1 MSLTKKNKIII
12 IVVSL
17 VFITIVSVTIYF
29 LLRNK
34 NNIKDCLSWTDCTNK
49 YPNTKCDLDVNK
61 CVLPDNLIDC
71 DKLNSQFC
79 LNGVCDI
86 TSNKCIIATKCDVG
100 RLSNH
105 GTCDIECKTNE
116 ECIAFG
122 LGFRCDANRCTKDC
136 NLPGDCPANYFCSNR
151 ECINN
156 DTMSQVVF
164 KNGNDNIVLN
174 EGDLQKLAGLKN
186 IMLSGPCSEGG
197 GGKQSEFGKFYG
209 AWFDPIDK
217 SSTNYFIQI
226 GNTKLFENR
235 FNILNGANFII
246 RPYMK
251 RTILKK
257 SNYYTAC
264 YFNQEHCRN
273 MYLSSGIGGDKN
285 KYAARGP
292 GEMVSESLD
301 NHKWFIEPSIQPDNK
316 TYYYTDQLGKTW
328 IAPGWALLS
337 LKDTANFGGFVIKSL
352 ALLDGRVMPSSCT
365 KECNFTMVPNDG
377 NPTTIFRF
385 TKYWPDCT

>member
-1 MSLTKKNKIII
+1 MQMTKKIII

-17 VFITIVSVTIYF
+17 VFITLVSVTIYF

-34 NNIKDCLSWTDCTNK
+34 NKNNNCLTYTDCINK
-49 YPNTKCDLDVNK
+49 YPHTKCDLDVNK
-61 CVLPDNLIDC
+61 CVLPDNLPDC

-122 LGFRCDANRCTKDC
+122 AGFHCDANRCTKDC
-136 NLPGDCPANYFCSNR
+136 NLTIDCPANYFCFNR

-186 IMLSGPCSEGG
+186 IMLSGCYQQGH
-197 GGKQSEFGKFYG
+197 QKFYG

-217 SSTNYFIQI
+217 LSTTNFIQI

-246 RPYMK
+246 RPYISAVS
-251 RTILKK
+251 RQAAHDCLPAVT
-257 SNYYTAC
+257 
-264 YFNQEHCRN
+264 N
-273 MYLSSGIGGDKN
+273 MYLSSGIGGIKN

-292 GEMVSESLD
+292 GKSSSESQDDHIWL
-301 NHKWFIEPSIQPDNK
+301 IIQWVSPIAKSDNK
-316 TYYYTDQLGKTW
+316 PYYYTDQKGKTW

-337 LKDTANFGGFVIKSL
+337 LKDTENFGGFAIVSK
-352 ALLDGRVMPSSCT
+352 ALLDGRIMPYIST
-365 KECNFTMVPNDG
+365 GECNFTMVPNDG
-377 NPTTIFRF
+377 TQTKAKFRF
-385 TKYWPDCT
+385 NKDWADCIPTYK